1 MSRIKKKSLWC
12 NELGRYIS
20 CCNQSIRGCVAPL
33 PSVPARHV
41 FETLFDLRSVIVTR
55 SRWQADTMSHLAA
68 LPVHGTKEY
77 GVMGV
82 YIGPHATRHCMMRD
96 VVIWALT
103 KRTLPHRIIVRPSFN
118 SCHDV
123 RHKRVKEYNPSVLY

>member
-1 MSRIKKKSLWC
+1 MGYVSGIKKIRAYDVTNS
-12 NELGRYIS
+12 GRYIS

-41 FETLFDLRSVIVTR
+41 VETLFDLGSVIVTR

-82 YIGPHATRHCMMRD
+82 YRAACNPTLYDARRRH
-96 VVIWALT
+96 LG
-103 KRTLPHRIIVRPSFN
+103 FN
-118 SCHDV
+118 
-123 RHKRVKEYNPSVLY
+123 